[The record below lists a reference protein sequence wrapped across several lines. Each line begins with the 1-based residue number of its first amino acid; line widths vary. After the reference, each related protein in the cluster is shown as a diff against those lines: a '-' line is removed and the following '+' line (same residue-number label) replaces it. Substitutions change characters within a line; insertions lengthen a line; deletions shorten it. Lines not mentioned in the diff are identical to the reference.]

1 MLIES
6 EFDKIYV
13 TYFIAYFLYYINKL
27 IKSFFTFFKCRQL
40 PVVQLSSRTHL
51 CKMEDIKVRF
61 GRRLRELRLEKGLS
75 QEKLANLS
83 EIDRTYIPGIENGK
97 RNVSIKILERLSKVL
112 SISLSDMLKDL

>member
-1 MLIES
+1 
-6 EFDKIYV
+6 
-13 TYFIAYFLYYINKL
+13 
-27 IKSFFTFFKCRQL
+27 
-40 PVVQLSSRTHL
+40 
-51 CKMEDIKVRF
+51 MEDIKVRF